1 VRLGVVA
8 GVAVV
13 VGGAW
18 RTWSGHRV
26 HMVDQD
32 GGALSSVAM
41 GVARKL
47 STSADVLAA
56 LEGIEGEVD
65 GPWSLAQVLVHCAQS
80 VELSLTGYPSPRG
93 WVVRRV
99 IGPRVMAKFLRQG
112 FMTHDRA
119 APIPGA
125 PPLGEPT
132 LAEGV
137 ARLRSAIVRFDAHEG
152 PLAPHF
158 AYGEVD
164 KRSYETLHAMHVAD
178 HLAVLRSTGA
188 LGSSP

>member
-1 VRLGVVA
+1 
-8 GVAVV
+8 
-13 VGGAW
+13 
-18 RTWSGHRV
+18 
-26 HMVDQD
+26 
-32 GGALSSVAM
+32 M
-41 GVARKL
+41 GVTRKL
-47 STSADVLAA
+47 STSAEVLAA

-80 VELSLTGYPSPRG
+80 VELSLTGYPIPRG
-93 WVVRRV
+93 WLVRRV
-99 IGPRVMAKFLRQG
+99 IGPRFMAKFLRQG
-112 FMTHDRA
+112 FLTHDRA

-137 ARLRSAIVRFDAHEG
+137 ARLRSAVVAFDAHVG

-164 KRSYETLHAMHVAD
+164 KGSYEKLHAMHVAD
-178 HLAVLRSTGA
+178 HLSALRVRG
-188 LGSSP
+188 

>member
-1 VRLGVVA
+1 MSAPGRL
-8 GVAVV
+8 
-13 VGGAW
+13 
-18 RTWSGHRV
+18 T
-26 HMVDQD
+26 
-32 GGALSSVAM
+32 
-41 GVARKL
+41 
-47 STSADVLAA
+47 TSAEVLSA
-56 LEGIEGEVD
+56 LEGLERGERALD

-93 WVVRRV
+93 WVVRQV
-99 IGPRVMAKFLRQG
+99 IGPRFMAKFLRQG
-112 FMTHDRA
+112 FMSHDRA

-137 ARLRSAIVRFDAHEG
+137 ARLRSAIRRFEAHEG

-164 KRSYETLHAMHVAD
+164 KRSYEKLHSMHVAD
-178 HLAVLRSTGA
+178 HLAALRPGGA
-188 LGSSP
+188 A